1 MTRAPPAA
9 ALFLSTACLMACLT
23 ACLTAC
29 GDATQRTQA
38 ERPIPATAPPATAAA
53 VAAAGASATERLPL
67 DHHLLVDQFGYLP
80 DEAKVAVLR
89 DPQVGYDKNDHFTPG
104 GEYQVRRADDGGTVL
119 RAAPVP
125 WKHGAVDALSGDR
138 GWWVDFSALRVPGRY
153 FLYDVG
159 RGVRSPM
166 FRIDPHVYADVLE
179 AATRMYYYQRSGVA
193 KTAAFAG
200 ACWVDDAAYV
210 GRHQDT
216 EARDVTD
223 RDNPAKVRNLGGGW
237 FDAGDTNKYVTFAAQ
252 AVHQLLTAY
261 TAHPAAFT
269 DATAIPESG
278 NGIPDVLDEV
288 RWETDWLKKMQYPDG
303 SFALKVGDI
312 DYVPASPPS
321 SDHSPRYY
329 VPSCTSATIAGAG
342 MLAHAALVFG
352 AFPALRGEAQDLKTR
367 ALSAWKQYQ
376 ATPDKQTAC
385 DAGVVHSGLAD
396 LTAQDQNGMAVEAA
410 AYLFALSSDPA
421 FETYVAD
428 HYKETQPYHDV
439 GWSRYKP
446 DQGDAL
452 LFYASLPS
460 ARPPVS
466 RAILADKLADVKAG
480 NQIYGFN
487 PDDDLYRAFLNE
499 GQYHW
504 GSNNP
509 RANYGNS
516 NLDVTDHALG
526 LKDTSTYRTRAL
538 GILHYLHGVNP
549 FGMVYLS
556 NMSAAGATYSA
567 NEIYHVWFSAKSK
580 WSDARTSSCGPAP
593 GYVPGGPNA
602 NAARDGVPASLSPP
616 TGQPPQKSYKDWNG
630 GWPEA
635 SWAITEPGIYY
646 QSAYVRLL
654 SAFVE

>member
-1 MTRAPPAA
+1 VTRAYPAV
-9 ALFLSTACLMACLT
+9 LLVLT
-23 ACLTAC
+23 ACGTLTAC
-29 GDATQRTQA
+29 GDATHR
-38 ERPIPATAPPATAAA
+38 PPATGPARATP
-53 VAAAGASATERLPL
+53 AAGEALPL

-104 GEYQVRRADDGGTVL
+104 KEYQVRSAEDGRTVFS
-119 RAAPVP
+119 AAPVP

-138 GWWVDFSALRVPGRY
+138 GWWVDFSALEAPGRY
-153 FLYDVG
+153 FLYDVA
-159 RGVRSPM
+159 RGTRSPL

-223 RDNPAKVRNLGGGW
+223 RDNPAKVRDLSGGW

-269 DATAIPESG
+269 DRTSIPESG

-288 RWETDWLKKMQYPDG
+288 RVETDWLKKMQYPDG

-321 SDHSPRYY
+321 SDHSPRFY

-352 AFPALRGEAQDLKTR
+352 AFPALRDEGMELKTR
-367 ALSAWKQYQ
+367 ALLAWHQY
-376 ATPDKQTAC
+376 AGMPLKQTAC
-385 DAGVVHSGLAD
+385 DTGVVHSGLAD
-396 LTAQDQNGMAVEAA
+396 LSTQDQDGMAVEAA
-410 AYLFALSSDPA
+410 AYLFALTKDPA
-421 FETYVAD
+421 FESYVAD

-452 LFYASLPS
+452 LFYASLPG
-460 ARPPVS
+460 ARPALS
-466 RAILADKLADVKAG
+466 RAILGDKLADLKAG

-487 PDDDLYRAFLNE
+487 PDDDLYRAFLHE
-499 GQYHW
+499 AQYHW

-516 NLDVTDHALG
+516 NLDVTDHPLG
-526 LKDTSTYRTRAL
+526 LKATSTYRTRAL

-549 FGMVYLS
+549 LGMVYLS
-556 NMSAAGATYSA
+556 HMSAAGATYSA

-580 WSDARTSSCGPAP
+580 WSDARTSACGPPP

-602 NAARDGVPASLSPP
+602 NAARDGVPTSLSPP
-616 TGQPPQKSYKDWNG
+616 TGQPPQKSYKDWNV